1 MANTQAPWG
10 FRPVRRVDAAD
21 WSTALETRQISS
33 ADTTTI
39 GFGDVVKALT
49 TGFITRATAADNA
62 LADPGIYG
70 VFLGCEYYD
79 TALARKLWSPWWTG
93 VTTALS
99 GSVLAKV
106 IPDPRVVF
114 EVQVGGSTSTGGVL
128 ADVGQ
133 NIGIGNG
140 SVNTLSGFSTQ
151 FADQTTIQVTATLP
165 FRIVNL
171 SQKVGNDNAAAYNT
185 IEVVLNNAAYNSKTG
200 F

>member
-33 ADTTTI
+33 ANTTAI
-39 GFGDVVKALT
+39 GFGDAVKALT
-49 TGFITRATAADNA
+49 TGFITRATSADNA

-79 TALARKLWSPWWTG
+79 TALAKKIWSPWWTG
-93 VTTALS
+93 VTTALA
-99 GSVLAKV
+99 GSVLARV

-114 EVQVGGSTSTGGVL
+114 EVQVGGSTSTGCVL
-128 ADVGQ
+128 ADIGQ
-133 NIGIGNG
+133 NIGIGDG
-140 SVNTLSGFSTQ
+140 AVNTLSGFSAQ
-151 FADQTTIQVTATLP
+151 FADQTTLQTTITLP
-165 FRIVNL
+165 FRVVNL
-171 SQKVGNDNAAAYNT
+171 SQKVGNDITAAYDT
-185 IEVVLNNAAYNSKTG
+185 IEVVLNNSAYNSRTG